1 MEPLKGRRF
10 DESFKRLVIKEINE
24 GKFTP
29 AEAERHYGI
38 KGHSTVNKWLKKYSK
53 EGLNRKKVI
62 ERLEKE
68 ETKVEKLEHRIREL
82 EKALSDS
89 MIENLVNKELVK
101 LAKIHYGIDLK
112 KNSDMNVSNQ
122 SFGVT
127 IKRKKDQ

>member
-1 MEPLKGRRF
+1 MEPLKGRRYS
-10 DESFKRLVIKEINE
+10 ETFKKHVIKEIQE

-127 IKRKKDQ
+127 LKRKKDQ

>member
-1 MEPLKGRRF
+1 MEPLKGRRYS
-10 DESFKRLVIKEINE
+10 ETFKKHVIKEIQE

-38 KGHSTVNKWLKKYSK
+38 KGHSTVNKWLKKYFK

-89 MIENLVNKELVK
+89 MIENLVNKELIK

-127 IKRKKDQ
+127 LKRKKDQ

>member
-38 KGHSTVNKWLKKYSK
+38 KGHITVNKWLKKYSK

>member
-1 MEPLKGRRF
+1 MEPLKGRRYS
-10 DESFKRLVIKEINE
+10 ETFKKHVIKEIQE

-112 KNSDMNVSNQ
+112 KNSDMNVSSQ

-127 IKRKKDQ
+127 LKRKKDQ